1 MKDFMIMFLIMFTA
15 GLLSTMNV
23 WVTKTSDIRFSLNDV
38 YMALLMTG
46 WMFFIMGLY
55 YQYTTPLFFGLSL
68 ILFSVWLIRTQQLIN
83 LTQYKLGMIP
93 HHSMAIHMSKKLL
106 EKNPPNEQFLLNLI
120 HTQEKEIEYLKSL

>member
-1 MKDFMIMFLIMFTA
+1 MKDFMIMFLIIFTA

-106 EKNPPNEQFLLNLI
+106 EQNPPNEQFLLNLI

>member
-1 MKDFMIMFLIMFTA
+1 MIMFLIMFTS

-46 WMFFIMGLY
+46 WMFFIMGIY
-55 YQYTTPLFFGLSL
+55 YQFTTPLFFGLSL

-83 LTQYKLGMIP
+83 LTQYKIGMIP

>member
-1 MKDFMIMFLIMFTA
+1 MKDFMIMFLIMFTS

-38 YMALLMTG
+38 CMALLMTG

>member
-1 MKDFMIMFLIMFTA
+1 MKDFMIMFLIMFTS
-15 GLLSTMNV
+15 GILSTMNV

-46 WMFFIMGLY
+46 WMFFIMGIY

-93 HHSMAIHMSKKLL
+93 HHSMAIHMSKQLL
-106 EKNPPNEQFLLNLI
+106 KKQNNIPDFLNNI
-120 HTQEKEIEYLKSL
+120 ITTQENEILYLKNA